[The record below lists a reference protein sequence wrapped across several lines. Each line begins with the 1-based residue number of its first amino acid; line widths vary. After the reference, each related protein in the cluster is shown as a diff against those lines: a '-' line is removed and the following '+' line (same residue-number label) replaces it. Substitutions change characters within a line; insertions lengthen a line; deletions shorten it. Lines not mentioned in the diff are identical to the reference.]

1 MGAEDSSQTLLR
13 TGQDNFSPQIL
24 NERESAVGRKAM
36 LRHWFYRWLLLLGV
50 WLLIGLE
57 FGSQT
62 LPYFDPEKLQVEWR
76 HLLPFDLLLW
86 GLWALLTPL
95 IVALAR
101 YYPIERWRRISGL
114 LVHAVASVL
123 ISFVHIAVYASIVR
137 IFVPSFQNPLAKAGG
152 VLPFLFT
159 AHFHLGIFVYWGILT
174 ISLAFQYYSKHK
186 LGELRAAQLEVQSA
200 HLESRLAQAQ
210 LQALRMQLH
219 PHFLFN
225 TLNSIS
231 ALLRKDP
238 DAADEMVGCLG
249 DFLRLTLE
257 NSGKQEVK
265 LEEELEF
272 LNRYLEIERIRFQ
285 SRLLTQMQIEP
296 QTLAAL
302 VPHLV
307 LQPIVE
313 NAIRHGIAPNENQ
326 GRIEVRAWRTNGKLL
341 LEVQDNGP
349 GLPTRGENGSTVKD
363 GIGLRNTKA
372 RLQQLY
378 GAAHRFNVDNVAEGG
393 LRVTLEIPY
402 TT

>member
-1 MGAEDSSQTLLR
+1 MR
-13 TGQDNFSPQIL
+13 KVIL
-24 NERESAVGRKAM
+24 Q
-36 LRHWFYRWLLLLGV
+36 HWFYWWLLLLGV

-57 FGSQT
+57 FGIQT
-62 LPYFDPEKLQVEWR
+62 LPYHVAKRQVQWG
-76 HLLPFDLLLW
+76 HVLPSELLLW
-86 GLWALLTPL
+86 GLWAVLTPF

-101 YYPIERWRRISGL
+101 YYPIDRRRLIRSL
-114 LVHAVASVL
+114 LVHVIAGMFISFAHIVSYAL
-123 ISFVHIAVYASIVR
+123 ISR
-137 IFVPSFQNPLAKAGG
+137 IFVPSFQNPVTRAGG
-152 VLPFLFT
+152 LLPFLFT
-159 AHFHLGIFVYWGILT
+159 GHFHLGVFVYWVILT
-174 ISLAFQYYSKHK
+174 ISLAFQYYSKHR
-186 LGELRAAQLEVQSA
+186 LGELRASQLELQSA

-238 DAADEMVGCLG
+238 DAADEMIGCLG

-265 LEEELEF
+265 LQEELEF

-302 VPHLV
+302 VPNLV

-326 GRIEVRAWRTNGKLL
+326 GRIEVRASRTDGKLL

-349 GLPTRGENGSTVKD
+349 GLPARGDNNLITVNE
-363 GIGLRNTKA
+363 GIGFRNTKA

-378 GAAHRFNVDNVAEGG
+378 GAAHRFAVDSVPDGG
-393 LRVTLEIPY
+393 LRVTIEIPY
-402 TT
+402 TTSVAAAERNEEQFAQTGAEKS